1 MKNLLTFDEFLN
13 ENWEEEMK
21 IFNEYQRKWTEDMLK
36 FLQGKK
42 LGTLSLFNI
51 HSQFD
56 GIVEFTVQIDELIL
70 NWMVK
75 SDEGPTKP
83 KVYIGI
89 SSPNK
94 RGVFEKTVSG
104 RNASNENVWKTIQ
117 DIYNGKYKK

>member
-1 MKNLLTFDEFLN
+1 MKHIHTFDEFLN

-36 FLQGKK
+36 FLEGKK
-42 LGTLSLFNI
+42 LGNLSLFDI
-51 HSQFD
+51 QSEFD

-75 SDEGPTKP
+75 SEEGPEKP